1 MVVQQGSLFGAP
13 EGRYVQVAL
22 DTPVRREFSYLL
34 PPQQE
39 GREDPV
45 PGCRVRVPFG
55 SRSAIGVVVGVDG
68 ELPSGVD
75 PHRVRPITEVLD
87 EQPLLTPALLRLARQ
102 MAENTFCSW
111 GRALAAMLPL
121 ALRHDRP
128 RRTIP
133 VVEVEADAVTEDI
146 RSELENKQPKQARA
160 LAVLEQ
166 AGGPMEMREFHN
178 RTGLS
183 RSPLTSLKKKGLVR
197 FGRKQEFMDP
207 FAGREVARDQ
217 PPQLV
222 PEQQA
227 AVDAVREALV
237 AEVHQ
242 DFLLFGITGS
252 GKTEVYLH
260 ALETAL
266 AAGRGGI
273 VLVPEIALTPQTVA
287 RFRARCGDVAVLHS
301 GLTDAERHDQWRAI
315 REGRLRVVVGARS
328 ALFAPMPKL
337 GVIVVDEEHES
348 SFKQETA
355 PRYHA
360 REVARERARLE
371 GAVCI
376 LGSATPS
383 LESWAAAQ
391 PQQAG
396 TAEQGSSTPI
406 RLLPLRERVG
416 GGRLPQIEVVDL
428 REQKPEKG
436 HWMVMA
442 PPLQQALA
450 ETLAR
455 KERAI
460 LFLNQR
466 GFAPAWHCRTC
477 GGSVHCPTCD
487 VALTYHRWRKKA
499 LCHYCMREEPPPAVC
514 THCRGKVELVG
525 IGTERAEE
533 SVQHLFPN
541 ARMARMDRDTMLRRE
556 SYEEVLDAF
565 GRGDIDILLGTQMVA
580 KGLDFPEVTL
590 VGVLNADTAL
600 HHPDFRASERCFNL
614 ISQVAGRAGRSSR
627 GGRVVV
633 QSWMPEHAAITA
645 AAQHDYIG
653 FAAKELEERRLFR
666 FPPFGQVLRL
676 TLESQDRARV
686 EALSLEIA
694 TALRDAGHDA
704 GFLSRPP
711 SMNDGLIIL
720 GPSLPPVEKL
730 RGRIRRQIMVKGSRR
745 ALQAIHGVLG
755 TASERQGVTIDPL

>member
-1 MVVQQGSLFGAP
+1 MAVRQGSLFGVP

-34 PPQQE
+34 PDADDAS
-39 GREDPV
+39 GDPE

-55 SRSAIGVVVGVDG
+55 SRSAIGVVVGVG
-68 ELPSGVD
+68 GALPPEVD
-75 PHRVRPITEVLD
+75 PARVRPIQAVLD
-87 EQPLLTPALLRLARQ
+87 EEPLLTPALLRLGKR
-102 MAENTFCSW
+102 MAADTWCSW

-133 VVEVEADAVTEDI
+133 VVERTATGLDEAAREK
-146 RSELENKQPKQARA
+146 LEAKFPKQARA

-166 AGGPMEMREFHN
+166 AGGPMELREFHN

-183 RSPLTSLKKKGLVR
+183 RSPLDSLAKKDLIA
-197 FGRKQEFMDP
+197 FGRKREVLDP
-207 FAGREVARDQ
+207 FAGVQPERDRPPELNAAQAHAVAALDQALASREHR
-217 PPQLV
+217 
-222 PEQQA
+222 
-227 AVDAVREALV
+227 
-237 AEVHQ
+237 

-266 AAGRGGI
+266 AQGRGGI

-287 RFRARCGDVAVLHS
+287 RFRARCGEVAVLHS

-315 REGRLRVVVGARS
+315 REGRVRVVVGARS
-328 ALFAPMPKL
+328 ALFAPLPEL
-337 GVIVVDEEHES
+337 GVVVVDEEHES

-376 LGSATPS
+376 LGSATPA
-383 LESWAAAQ
+383 LESWAAAHQ
-391 PQQAG
+391 PPAEGEAG
-396 TAEQGSSTPI
+396 MS
-406 RLLPLRERVG
+406 LLELPERVAG
-416 GGRLPQIEVVDL
+416 GSLPPVEVVDL

-436 HWMVMA
+436 HWMVLS
-442 PPLQQALA
+442 PPLQQALGD
-450 ETLAR
+450 TLAR
-455 KERAI
+455 GERAI

-466 GFAPAWHCRTC
+466 GFAPAWHCRNC

-499 LCHYCMREEPPPAVC
+499 LCHYCMREEPPPAQC
-514 THCRGKVELVG
+514 PHCRAKVELVG
-525 IGTERAEE
+525 VGTERAEE
-533 SVQHLFPN
+533 SVKRLFPS
-541 ARMARMDRDTMLRRE
+541 ARIARMDRDTMLRRE
-556 SYEEVLDAF
+556 SYEEVLGAF
-565 GRGDIDILLGTQMVA
+565 GRGELDILLGTQMVA

-614 ISQVAGRAGRSSR
+614 ISQVAGRAGRSER
-627 GGRVVV
+627 GGKVVV
-633 QSWMPEHAAITA
+633 QSWMPEHSAIQAAVR
-645 AAQHDYIG
+645 HDYVG
-653 FAAKELEERRLFR
+653 FATAEMEERRVFR
-666 FPPFGQVLRL
+666 YPPFGRVLRL
-676 TLESQDRARV
+676 AFEHEDRSRV
-686 EALSLEIA
+686 EELAKEIA
-694 TALRDAGHDA
+694 TELWTAGAAA
-704 GFLSRPP
+704 GVLSQPP
-711 SMNDGLIIL
+711 RVQDPLLIL

-730 RGRIRRQIMVKGSRR
+730 RGRFRRQILVKGTAKAVH
-745 ALQAIHGVLG
+745 ALDATLG
-755 TASERQGVTIDPL
+755 KASERQGVTIDPL

>member
-1 MVVQQGSLFGAP
+1 MVVRQGSLFGAP
-13 EGRYVQVAL
+13 EGPYVQVAL

-34 PPQQE
+34 PTEVDGAGEPA
-39 GREDPV
+39 

-55 SRSAIGVVVGVDG
+55 SRSAIGVVVGVG
-68 ELPSGVD
+68 GALPDGVD
-75 PHRVRPITEVLD
+75 PGRVRPITAVLD
-87 EQPLLTPALLRLARQ
+87 ELPLLTPALLRLARQ
-102 MAENTFCSW
+102 MAEDTYCSW

-133 VVEVEADAVTEDI
+133 VVEAVVEAITPEI
-146 RSELENKQPKQARA
+146 RAELESKHAKQARA

-166 AGGPMEMREFHN
+166 AGGPMELREFHN

-183 RSPLTSLKKKGLVR
+183 RSPLTSLEKRGLAR
-197 FGRKQEFMDP
+197 FGRKREMLDP
-207 FAGREVARDQ
+207 FAGREILRDA

-222 PEQQA
+222 PAQQRAVA
-227 AVDAVREALV
+227 AVQEALE
-237 AEVHQ
+237 AKRHQ

-252 GKTEVYLH
+252 GKTEIYLH

-266 AAGRGGI
+266 AQGRGGI

-287 RFRARCGDVAVLHS
+287 RFRARCGEVAVLHS

-328 ALFAPMPKL
+328 ALFAPLPDL

-383 LESWAAAQ
+383 LESWAAAE
-391 PQQAG
+391 A
-396 TAEQGSSTPI
+396 AAISSDAPPMT
-406 RLLPLRERVG
+406 LLELPERVAG
-416 GGRLPQIEVVDL
+416 GQLPSIEVVDL
-428 REQKPEKG
+428 REQKPEQG
-436 HWMVMA
+436 HWMVLS
-442 PPLQQALA
+442 PPLQQALKG
-450 ETLAR
+450 TLER
-455 KERAI
+455 GERAI

-487 VALTYHRWRKKA
+487 VAMTYHRWRKKA

-514 THCRGKVELVG
+514 AHCKGKVELVG
-525 IGTERAEE
+525 VGTERAED
-533 SVQHLFPN
+533 SVQRLFPA
-541 ARMARMDRDTMLRRE
+541 ARLARMDRDTMLRRE
-556 SYEEVLDAF
+556 SYEEVLGAF
-565 GRGDIDILLGTQMVA
+565 GRGEIDILLGTQMVA
-580 KGLDFPEVTL
+580 KGLDFPDVTL

-600 HHPDFRASERCFNL
+600 HHPDFRSSERCFNL
-614 ISQVAGRAGRSSR
+614 ISQVSGRAGRSAR
-627 GGRVVV
+627 GGKVVV
-633 QSWMPEHAAITA
+633 QSWMPEHPAIRA
-645 AAQHDYIG
+645 AAAHDYRG
-653 FAAKELEERRLFR
+653 FAAAELEERRVFR
-666 FPPFGQVLRL
+666 YPPFGKVLRI
-676 TLESQDRARV
+676 TVESEDRAR
-686 EALSLEIA
+686 A
-694 TALRDAGHDA
+694 TKTAEELAAALRTVGVEA
-704 GFLSRPP
+704 GFLSRPA
-711 SMNDGLIIL
+711 SLRDALVIL

-730 RGRIRRQIMVKGSRR
+730 RGRFRRQILVKGPRHAMH
-745 ALQAIHGVLG
+745 ALQQLLG
-755 TASERQGVTIDPL
+755 AASERQGVTIDPL